1 MRQNVFVCYA
11 KPSAAFSGVF
21 LSRVRLDRNIDALTS
36 MTIGVYGVI
45 IIGKGRDDFPS
56 QDDLHEISKYDRLVD
71 DLKFVISNPLST
83 VGDSGQFP
91 LLEDWSISTR
101 QAPCLQGAAYGHP
114 GFPGREFPFT
124 SSELVLFAPDVG
136 LARTRSRWFRLG
148 TQLKTGDV

>member
-1 MRQNVFVCYA
+1 MRQNVFFCHA

-56 QDDLHEISKYDRLVD
+56 QDDLHEITKYDRLVD
-71 DLKFVISNPLST
+71 DLKFVVSNPLST
-83 VGDSGQFP
+83 ISDREKFP
-91 LLEDWSISTR
+91 LLEDWSIATR
-101 QAPCLQGAAYGHP
+101 QAPCLLGAAYGHP
-114 GFPGREFPFT
+114 TFPGREFPFT
-124 SSELVLFAPDVG
+124 SSELVLFAPEFG

-148 TQLKTGDV
+148 SPLKTGDL